1 MAIDLAMIFF
11 GYVTKSTG
19 NRKKNIDKS
28 DYIRIKTYVH
38 QGLQWTEFMEWE
50 KIFGNYMIQ
59 D

>member
-38 QGLQWTEFMEWE
+38 QGLQ
-50 KIFGNYMIQ
+50 
-59 D
+59 